1 MLKISTNAQELS
13 SLQENALWFAAK
25 ENSTEHPDIDV
36 LYGKL
41 QTIAE
46 LRNELKNLEKIG
58 DAEIKVHH
66 YSGKSAITIE
76 KIIFQWQS

>member
-1 MLKISTNAQELS
+1 MLKITLEGNELS
-13 SLQENALWFAAK
+13 SLQENALFFAAK
-25 ENSTEHPDIDV
+25 ENSFELPDIEH
-36 LYGKL
+36 LYSKL

-46 LRNELKNLEKIG
+46 LRNDVKNLEKIS

-66 YSGKSAITIE
+66 YNGKNTITIE